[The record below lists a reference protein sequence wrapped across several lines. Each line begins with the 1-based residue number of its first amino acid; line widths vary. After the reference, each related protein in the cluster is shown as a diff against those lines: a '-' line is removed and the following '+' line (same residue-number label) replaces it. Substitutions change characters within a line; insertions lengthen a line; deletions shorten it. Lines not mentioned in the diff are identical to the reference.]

1 MAQDTTINSFEG
13 GLNKDVALVSLP
25 SNQYDEANDVEFIS
39 DEIGKL
45 TTLEA
50 KKGTGLAKTT
60 VPNATPQLQIWR
72 VKTYSDAT
80 QIALPD
86 YASTQTF
93 FLDQLDGLAPISV
106 TIGAG
111 DNAYFVSTLNAAFA
125 SAGVSATVAS
135 ITLSELYTTITFNGL
150 YSYKELRQRVT
161 FATSGTIINV
171 IPTLIQEKITTETQL
186 EPIAYVNS
194 QNLGFVLSVSEDNTI
209 TEIGVADEDNNWAYT
224 RLLRTKNFIV
234 SKNHPIEMLVE
245 QQNDGVYT
253 LYFTD
258 NTIKDKCIYIP
269 PALTQDCCLT
279 YTPTNIQIPS
289 KGIYD
294 LNKTD
299 NQTNS
304 QLINNIGYVSYKNTL
319 SSGGGLL
326 TGGKRYTCRFG
337 INGSNITTQWSIL
350 SNIVPV
356 IAASADSG
364 LAWVTVQGTPSGE
377 MTSKRNILT
386 INNAQSDV
394 FNFVELG
401 VVNYA
406 GENATSA
413 ELIGRYDIPSNTFD
427 ITHTGLEQTTLLDV
441 ISLIEAE
448 PVLLKVKDIEV
459 KKNRLNR
466 ANVVVANE
474 DAKWQTIA
482 EGATVGTQRFQDI
495 GNTGALP
502 YFSNVDFFSANKG
515 GSNLFNSTTD
525 WTTQNIFTSS
535 SNVTVGNSFYDP
547 STGYY
552 TVQAADGN
560 NAEAILSGSFNID
573 IGNGINIYKDIATT
587 AGVVVAVTAGNIVT
601 GGLAS
606 IPLAA
611 AGAAVIADQGFNVNS
626 FFSLSVMVFKK
637 EAGAAAEELVIEKLI
652 GSRGNIDDQ
661 SSNYLAYFNETVQ
674 LSYNAGDKIRFMF
687 VFYQGTGTAKLST
700 MGNNFTIAMHQT
712 ANSGALQFKGTT
724 VGEYQIPYNVAN
736 RAGYMLYEYYLTY
749 VRFHLKNGYITAPY
763 PLGKK
768 YIDAATYIRGL
779 VQITPSNE
787 LTPFTDLDVSS
798 ARKVYNYAPRVS
810 GLNLTSVLGELA
822 GVSFERSE
830 PLNTVIGSGIYHNAR
845 KIKGDIYTSG
855 TGYAPSTPY
864 PAIDIPSLTSDR
876 RLFGLFISNDL
887 DNNPIKYS
895 TGDYLKLIGIP
906 SVLSYNPNWQ
916 SGLKQTGVVTEFL
929 GAVQAGNNERVMYDP
944 ITPTVTHRDIAISD
958 SRSVSFNSV
967 GDYLSN
973 TGADRYYKPSTSVLN
988 TACQNSSAVAITT
1001 SDYVRTKN
1009 TTAVD
1014 DSNTYVA
1021 FYIRPI
1027 DLSSIDYRN
1036 YKPVPTGE
1044 IIALTNASNPI
1055 ITRTIYGGDTYTQ
1068 KVVRKESFWF
1078 PSPYDYTKNVN
1089 TVITF
1094 YAQNRLNSQ
1103 LFYTNNNA
1111 PSSTWNLQGSRSI
1124 YQYLFPF
1131 KSAAE
1136 IVDEQHNFDK
1146 SYIGANQ
1153 VNRIAPYNAR
1163 LPYPTANP
1171 TRIYYSE
1178 EKAVGSLYDNYRKIK
1193 PLDFVDLELKNGAI
1207 SAIYDIRDVM
1217 VVIQPTF
1224 VGAIPYA
1231 ADTLIQSDST
1241 AKILV
1246 GSGTVYSNRV
1256 YPLSS
1261 FGTSLKTMSCK
1272 GYNSNGNPQVYW
1284 MSDDFANFNRY
1295 DYSGVKILSSD
1306 NNMRTWFLNNTV
1318 NIKNEFD
1325 VNIYYNTKKEDL
1337 VMTSRAVKAFP
1348 TWNPA
1353 TTYTPFTYVSYG
1365 AAGRWKNFEQI
1376 PSIYV
1381 SNTTNTNSN
1390 PYDYPSDWAFVDPA
1404 SSTFYNMWSL
1414 IFNEKRNNFTTFM
1427 SPLQKRYFKHN
1438 NLVLTPRGVDVKGN
1452 IYQMDNVNGN
1462 YLQWF
1467 PLAGNTDFK
1476 LGNFILSTVFNKFGT
1491 DRKMIN
1497 VNFER
1502 GDDVAVQPT
1511 TVTAITPTQSVD
1523 LPINETRLGVT
1534 YYPSYY
1540 DSNGDTPYGQ
1550 FIKILIKKASYL
1562 KIRTIAMK
1570 FKNKF
1575 PLRMK

>member
-45 TTLEA
+45 STLEA
-50 KKGTGLAKTT
+50 KKGTGLAKVS

-72 VKTYSDAT
+72 IKTYSDSV
-80 QIALPD
+80 QVALPD
-86 YASTQTF
+86 YASAQTF
-93 FLDQLDGLAPISV
+93 FLDQLDGLAPLEV
-106 TIGAG
+106 TIGAYG
-111 DNAYFVSTLNAAFA
+111 SNTLFVAGLNAAFA
-125 SAGVSATVAS
+125 SAGISATVAS
-135 ITLSELYTTITFNGL
+135 LTSTELYTTITFNGL

-161 FATSGTIINV
+161 FASSGTVINV
-171 IPTLIQEKITTETQL
+171 IPTLVQEKITTETQL

-194 QNLGFVLSVSEDNTI
+194 QNLGFVLSVSDDNTI

-224 RLLRTKNFIV
+224 RLLRTKSFVI
-234 SKNHPIEMLVE
+234 SKNQPIEMIIE

-258 NTIKDKCIYIP
+258 NTIKDKCVYIP
-269 PALTQDCCLT
+269 PSLTQDCCLT
-279 YTPTNIQIPS
+279 YTPTNIQVPS

-319 SSGGGLL
+319 GNGGGLL

-356 IAASADSG
+356 ISASSDSG
-364 LAWVTVQGTPSGE
+364 LAWVSVQGTPSGE

-413 ELIGRYDIPSNTFD
+413 ELIGRFDVPSDTFD
-427 ITHTGLEQTTLLDV
+427 ITHTGLEQTTLLDT

-448 PVLLKVKDIEV
+448 PVILKVKDIEV

-474 DAKWQTIA
+474 DAKWQAIA
-482 EGATVGTQRFQDI
+482 ESATVSTTRFQDI
-495 GNTGALP
+495 GNTGKLP
-502 YFSNVDFFSANKG
+502 EFENANFFSANIG
-515 GSNLFNSTTD
+515 GSNLFDSTTN
-525 WTTQNIFTSS
+525 WNIQNIFSTSPQV
-535 SNVTVGNSFYDP
+535 NVPIGSTYFDRT
-547 STGYY
+547 TGYY
-552 TVQAADGN
+552 TVQTSDGN
-560 NAEAILSGSFNID
+560 NAEATLSGRFNID
-573 IGNGINIYKDIATT
+573 IGNGVGVYSSIKNYYSNVGDIKDQVEGTNLST
-587 AGVVVAVTAGNIVT
+587 
-601 GGLAS
+601 
-606 IPLAA
+606 
-611 AGAAVIADQGFNVNS
+611 
-626 FFSLSVMVFKK
+626 FFSLSVKVFKK
-637 EAGAAAEELVIEKLI
+637 VGAYDEELIIEKVI
-652 GSRGNIDDQ
+652 GSRGNIDEQ
-661 SSNYLAYFNETVQ
+661 SANYIVDFNEVVP
-674 LSYNAGDKIRFMF
+674 LSYNTSDKIRFMF
-687 VFYQGTGTAKLST
+687 VFYQGTGSAKLST
-700 MGNNFTIAMHQT
+700 MGNNFTVEMRQS
-712 ANSGALQFKGTT
+712 ANIGALQFKGTQ

-787 LTPFTDLDVSS
+787 LTPFTDLSTSS
-798 ARKVYNYAPRVS
+798 SRKVYNYALRVS
-810 GLNLTSVLGELA
+810 GLNLTSVLGELS

-830 PLNTVIGSGIYHNAR
+830 PLNTVIASGIYHNAR
-845 KIKGDIYTSG
+845 QIKGDIYTSG
-855 TGYAPSTPY
+855 TSNPPSPTG
-864 PAIDIPSLTSDR
+864 IDVASLTSDR

-887 DNNPIKYS
+887 DNNPIRYS

-916 SGLKQTGVVTEFL
+916 SGLTQSGSVTEFL
-929 GAVQAGNNERVMYDP
+929 GAVQAGNDERTMYDSSLLE
-944 ITPTVTHRDIAISD
+944 VTHRDIAISD

-967 GDYLSN
+967 GYYLSN
-973 TGADRYYKPSTSVLN
+973 TIADRYYKPSTSVLN
-988 TACQNSSAVAITT
+988 NACLNSSAVAITT
-1001 SDYVRTKN
+1001 SDYVRTKK
-1009 TTAVD
+1009 TTAVN
-1014 DSNTYVA
+1014 DSNTYIA

-1027 DLSSIDYRN
+1027 DLASIDYRN
-1036 YKPVPTGE
+1036 YKPIPTGE
-1044 IIALTNASNPI
+1044 IIALTNASSPI
-1055 ITRTIYGGDTYTQ
+1055 MTRTIYGGDTYTQ
-1068 KVVRKESFWF
+1068 KVVRKESFWY
-1078 PSPYDYTKNVN
+1078 PNPYDYTKSISSLVA
-1089 TVITF
+1089 F

-1103 LFYTNNNA
+1103 LFYTDNTA
-1111 PSSTWNLQGSRSI
+1111 PSATWNLQGSRSI

-1131 KSAAE
+1131 KTSSE
-1136 IVDEQHNFDK
+1136 VVDEQHNFDK
-1146 SYIGANQ
+1146 GYIGANQ

-1163 LPYPTANP
+1163 LPYPTSNP

-1178 EKAVGSLYDNYRKIK
+1178 EKAVGSLYDNYRKVK

-1246 GSGTVYSNRV
+1246 GTGTVYSNRV

-1306 NNMRTWFLNNTV
+1306 NNMRTWFLNNTS

-1325 VNIYYNTKKEDL
+1325 VNIYYNTKKEDV
-1337 VMTSRAVKAFP
+1337 VMTARAVKVFP

-1365 AAGRWKNFEQI
+1365 AAGRWKNFEEI

-1390 PYDYPSDWAFVDPA
+1390 PFDNPSDWAFIDPA
-1404 SSTFYNMWSL
+1404 NSTYYNMWSL

-1438 NLVLTPRGVDVKGN
+1438 NLTLTPRGVITKGL

-1476 LGNFILSTVFNKFGT
+1476 QGEFRLSTVFNKFGT

-1502 GDDVAVQPT
+1502 GDDAPVQPT
-1511 TVTAITPTQSVD
+1511 TVTAITPTQSID

-1540 DSNGDTPYGQ
+1540 DDNGDTPYGQ
-1550 FIKILIKKASYL
+1550 FIKILIKKSSYL
-1562 KIRTIAMK
+1562 KIRTIAMR

>member
-39 DEIGKL
+39 DELGKL
-45 TTLEA
+45 STLEA
-50 KKGTGLAKTT
+50 KKGTGLAKVS

-72 VKTYSDAT
+72 IKTYSDPT
-80 QIALPD
+80 QVAND
-86 YASTQTF
+86 FVTAETF
-93 FLDQLDGLAPISV
+93 FLDQVDGLSPIAI
-106 TIGAG
+106 TISSPTS
-111 DNAYFVSTLNAAFA
+111 NADFVSKLNAAFA
-125 SAGVSATVAS
+125 AASVSATVAS
-135 ITLSELYTTITFNGL
+135 VLTNDLYTTITFNGL
-150 YSYKELRQRVT
+150 FSYKELRQRVT
-161 FATSGTIINV
+161 FSGGSIINV
-171 IPTLIQEKITTETQL
+171 IPTLVQEKITTETQL

-194 QNLGFVLSVSEDNTI
+194 QNLGFVLSVSDDNTI

-224 RLLRTKNFIV
+224 RLLRTKSFVV
-234 SKNHPIEMLVE
+234 SKSHPIEMIVE

-258 NTIKDKCIYIP
+258 NTIKDKCVYIP

-279 YTPTNIQIPS
+279 YTPSNIQVAS

-304 QLINNIGYVSYKNTL
+304 QLVNNIGYVSYKNTL

-350 SNIVPV
+350 SNIIPV
-356 IAASADSG
+356 ISASNDSG
-364 LAWVTVQGTPSGE
+364 LAWITVQGTPNGE
-377 MTSKRNILT
+377 ITSKRNILT

-413 ELIGRYDIPSNTFD
+413 ELIGRYDIPAETFD

-441 ISLIEAE
+441 VSLIEAE
-448 PVLLKVKDIEV
+448 PIILKVKDIEV

-474 DAKWQTIA
+474 DAKWQAIA
-482 EGATVGTQRFQDI
+482 ESATVGTQRFQDI
-495 GNTGALP
+495 GNTGKLP
-502 YFSNVDFFSANKG
+502 EFENNDFFSANIG
-515 GSNLFNSTTD
+515 GSDLFNSTLD
-525 WTTQNIFTSS
+525 FSLQNIFSTSPQV
-535 SNVTVGNSFYDP
+535 NVPTGSAFFDRT
-547 STGYY
+547 TGYY
-552 TVQAADGN
+552 TIQADNGN
-560 NAEAILSGSFNID
+560 TAEAILSGRFNID
-573 IGNGINIYKDIATT
+573 IGNGVGIFRA
-587 AGVVVAVTAGNIVT
+587 VASGNIST
-601 GGLAS
+601 
-606 IPLAA
+606 
-611 AGAAVIADQGFNVNS
+611 
-626 FFSLSVMVFKK
+626 FFSLSVRVFKK
-637 EAGAAAEELVIEKLI
+637 VGTYDEELIIEKVI
-652 GSRGNIDDQ
+652 GSRGNIDEQ
-661 SSNYLAYFNETVQ
+661 SANYVVDFNEAIS
-674 LSYNAGDKIRFMF
+674 LSYNTSDKIRFMF
-687 VFYQGTGTAKLST
+687 VFYQGSGLAKLST
-700 MGNNFTIAMHQT
+700 MGNNFTVSMRQS
-712 ANSGALQFKGTT
+712 ANTGALQFKGTQ
-724 VGEYQIPYNVAN
+724 VGEYQIPFNVAN
-736 RAGYMLYEYYLTY
+736 KAGYMLYEYYLTY

-768 YIDAATYIRGL
+768 YIDGATYIRGL
-779 VQITPSNE
+779 VQITPTNE
-787 LTPFTDLDVSS
+787 LTPFTDLDTSS
-798 ARKVYNYAPRVS
+798 SRKVYNYAIRVS
-810 GLNLTSVLGELA
+810 GLDLTSVLGELA

-830 PLNTVIGSGIYHNAR
+830 PLNTVIASGIYHNSR
-845 KIKGDIYTSG
+845 QIKGDTYTSG
-855 TGYAPSTPY
+855 TSYAPSATG
-864 PAIDIPSLTSDR
+864 INIPSLTSEQ
-876 RLFGLFISNDL
+876 RLFGMFISNDL
-887 DNNPIKYS
+887 DNVPIKYS
-895 TGDYLKLIGIP
+895 NGDYLRLIGIP
-906 SVLSYNPNWQ
+906 SILSYNPKWK
-916 SGLKQTGVVTEFL
+916 SGLDLTGSVTEFL

-944 ITPTVTHRDIAISD
+944 LVPTVTRRDIAITD
-958 SRSVSFNSV
+958 SKSIGFNSV

-973 TGADRYYKPSTSVLN
+973 TIADKYYKPSTSTLN
-988 TACQNSSAVAITT
+988 DACLNASSLAITT

-1009 TTAVD
+1009 TTAVND
-1014 DSNTYVA
+1014 ANTYIA

-1027 DLSSIDYRN
+1027 DLASIDYRN
-1036 YKPVPTGE
+1036 YKPIPTGE
-1044 IIALTNASNPI
+1044 IIALTNSSSPI
-1055 ITRTIYGGDTYTQ
+1055 MTRTIYGGDTYTQ
-1068 KVVRKESFWF
+1068 KVVRKESFWY
-1078 PSPYDYTKNVN
+1078 PDPYDSEKSISSLVA
-1089 TVITF
+1089 F

-1103 LFYTNNNA
+1103 LFYTDNTA
-1111 PSSTWNLQGSRSI
+1111 PSATWNLQGSRSI

-1131 KSAAE
+1131 RSSSE
-1136 IVDEQHNFDK
+1136 VVDEQHNFDK
-1146 SYIGANQ
+1146 GYIGANQ
-1153 VNRIAPYNAR
+1153 VNRVAPYNAR
-1163 LPYPTANP
+1163 LPYPTSNP
-1171 TRIYYSE
+1171 TRIYYSQ
-1178 EKAVGSLYDNYRKIK
+1178 EKAVGSLYDNYRKVK

-1246 GSGTVYSNRV
+1246 GTGTVYSNRI

-1306 NNMRTWFLNNTV
+1306 NNMRTWFLNNTA

-1325 VNIYYNTKKEDL
+1325 VNIYYNTKKEDV

-1353 TTYTPFTYVSYG
+1353 TTYNPFTYVSYG

-1390 PYDYPSDWAFVDPA
+1390 PFDNPTDWAYVDPA
-1404 SSTFYNMWSL
+1404 NSSFYNMWSL

-1438 NLVLTPRGVDVKGN
+1438 NLVLTPRGVDVKGK
-1452 IYQMDNVNGN
+1452 IYQMDNVSGDF
-1462 YLQWF
+1462 LQWF
-1467 PLAGNTDFK
+1467 PLTLGGTDFK
-1476 LGNFILSTVFNKFGT
+1476 QGEFRLSTVFNKFGT

-1502 GDDVAVQPT
+1502 GDDAPVQPT

-1540 DSNGDTPYGQ
+1540 DGNGDTPYGQ

>member
-1 MAQDTTINSFEG
+1 VRMAQDTTINSFEG

-39 DEIGKL
+39 DELGKL

-50 KKGTGLAKTT
+50 KRGTGLAKVT
-60 VPNATPQLQIWR
+60 VPNATPQTIMFRVRTYADTAQILGQYYTNQ
-72 VKTYSDAT
+72 KFEFKDAN
-80 QIALPD
+80 
-86 YASTQTF
+86 
-93 FLDQLDGLAPISV
+93 GVVV
-106 TIGAG
+106 TGGTITIT
-111 DNAYFVSTLNAAFA
+111 NSNPYVTNYVFA
-125 SAGVSATVAS
+125 SDLTTALGGKGTVADNGNND
-135 ITLSELYTTITFNGL
+135 LLYTTITLTSSSYNSVVSCTQTATLNGVANN
-150 YSYKELRQRVT
+150 KINEL
-161 FATSGTIINV
+161 I
-171 IPTLIQEKITTETQL
+171 LIRELITTETQL

-194 QNLGFVLSVSEDNTI
+194 QNLGFVLSVSDDNTI

-224 RLLRTKNFIV
+224 RLLRTKSFVV
-234 SKNHPIEMLVE
+234 SKTQPIKFIVE
-245 QQNDGVYT
+245 QQNDGVYA

-258 NTIKDKCIYIP
+258 NTIKDKCIYVP
-269 PALTQDCCLT
+269 PVLTQDCCLA
-279 YTPTNIQIPS
+279 YSPTNIQVAG
-289 KGIYD
+289 KGIYN
-294 LNKTD
+294 LVQTNA
-299 NQTNS
+299 QTNS
-304 QLINNIGYVSYKNTL
+304 QLVNNIGYVTYKNTL
-319 SSGGGLL
+319 QSGGGLL
-326 TGGKRYTCRFG
+326 TGGKRYVCRFG

-356 IAASADSG
+356 ISASADSG
-364 LAWVTVQGTPSGE
+364 LAWVNTQGTPNGIP
-377 MTSKRNILT
+377 TSKQNILT
-386 INNAQSDV
+386 INNAQADV

-406 GENATSA
+406 GENATSG
-413 ELIGRYDIPSNTFD
+413 ELIGRFDVLAESFD

-441 ISLIEAE
+441 VSLIEAE
-448 PVLLKVKDIEV
+448 PVLLKVRDIET

-466 ANVVVANE
+466 ANTVTANE
-474 DAKWQTIA
+474 DAKWQSIA
-482 EGATVGTQRFQDI
+482 ENAVVTTQRFSDSLS
-495 GNTGALP
+495 NTGLLP
-502 YFSNVDFFSANKG
+502 TSG
-515 GSNLFNSTTD
+515 GNRRFYGYGDSVAMGIIPSSDTRNIERKIEYVSQVSVPPIVSPPTYVSGVYTVTATDSPLLQINLTGKVIIKTSPTIISTFPAIWAYYDTTSIVSFKIRRIRAGVTTD
-525 WTTQNIFTSS
+525 VINDVIDTRLSTHEFFASTDLNKTYNI
-535 SNVTVGNSFYDP
+535 
-547 STGYY
+547 
-552 TVQAADGN
+552 
-560 NAEAILSGSFNID
+560 
-573 IGNGINIYKDIATT
+573 
-587 AGVVVAVTAGNIVT
+587 
-601 GGLAS
+601 
-606 IPLAA
+606 
-611 AGAAVIADQGFNVNS
+611 
-626 FFSLSVMVFKK
+626 
-637 EAGAAAEELVIEKLI
+637 
-652 GSRGNIDDQ
+652 
-661 SSNYLAYFNETVQ
+661 ET
-674 LSYNAGDKIRFMF
+674 NAGDYIEFWWGVYIGSNEIDVVDF
-687 VFYQGTGTAKLST
+687 SYININQAATASSTQFSGT
-700 MGNNFTIAMHQT
+700 Q
-712 ANSGALQFKGTT
+712 

-763 PLGKK
+763 PLGKY
-768 YIDAATYIRGL
+768 YIDNATYKRGL
-779 VQITPSNE
+779 VQILPLDPTM
-787 LTPFTDLDVSS
+787 PFTDTSTLAS
-798 ARKVYNYAPRVS
+798 RKVYNYALSVA
-810 GLNLTSVLGELA
+810 NLDLFYVKDELL

-845 KIKGDIYTSG
+845 VIDGDVYTSG
-855 TGYAPSTPY
+855 YNTTTGAPSITD
-864 PAIDIPSLTSDR
+864 AR
-876 RLFGLFISNDL
+876 RKFGIFISNDL
-887 DNNPIKYS
+887 DNQVIKYS
-895 TGDYLKLIGIP
+895 KGDYLQL
-906 SVLSYNPNWQ
+906 L
-916 SGLKQTGVVTEFL
+916 GVPRTL
-929 GAVQAGNNERVMYDP
+929 GSNANYKSGNNNIGLIKELLGSVEIGGDAM
-944 ITPTVTHRDIAISD
+944 IATKWVIED
-958 SRSVSFNSV
+958 STSVDFNSV
-967 GDYLSN
+967 GDVIYN
-973 TGADRYYKPSTSVLN
+973 TTANLYYKPSTSILN
-988 TACQNSSAVAITT
+988 NAYSNSKGVAVSTT
-1001 SDYVRTKN
+1001 GFVRTSGGTKEEIN
-1009 TTAVD
+1009 TF
-1014 DSNTYVA
+1014 VA

-1027 DLSSIDYRN
+1027 DLNTVDYKN

-1044 IIALTNASNPI
+1044 IVR
-1055 ITRTIYGGDTYTQ
+1055 ITSSTPAVLPATTVYGGDTYTQ
-1068 KVVRKESFWF
+1068 KVIRKEADWYVE
-1078 PSPYDYTKNVN
+1078 PSPSTKIASS
-1089 TVITF
+1089 VITF

-1103 LFYTNNNA
+1103 LFYTNTTA
-1111 PSSTWNLQGSRSI
+1111 PKATWNLQGSKSL

-1131 KSAAE
+1131 ASSSE
-1136 IVDEQHNFDK
+1136 LVDEQHNFDK

-1153 VNRIAPYNAR
+1153 VNRIAPYNPL
-1163 LPYPTANP
+1163 LPYPTSNP
-1171 TRIYYSE
+1171 TRIYYSD
-1178 EKAVGSLYDNYRKIK
+1178 EKAVGSLYDAYRKVK
-1193 PLDFVDLELKNGAI
+1193 PLNFVDLELQNGAI

-1246 GSGTVYSNRV
+1246 GTGTVYSNRV

-1325 VNIYYNTKKEDL
+1325 VNIYYNTKKEDVVL
-1337 VMTSRAVKAFP
+1337 TSRAVKAFP

-1365 AAGRWKNFEQI
+1365 AVGRWKNFEQI

-1390 PYDYPSDWAFVDPA
+1390 PFDNPANWAYVDPA